1 MANKKYLVE
10 LTVDERVHLSEL
22 IKKGKSSAQSNLKA
36 RILLKADQG
45 DTGEHWLDKD
55 ICTALD
61 TNMSMVGRVRE
72 TFVNEGFEAV
82 FTRKKRETPPI
93 TPIFDGEAEAR
104 LIALAC
110 SEPPLGPGQT
120 HEIFIQ
126 ENYGINSP
134 NTGDKRGEFVKSG
147 PDQSPIGIFW
157 PYRPS
162 VQGIG
167 AFMRLPCHWARFA
180 GRYASLLTRLW
191 NWRSSKK
198 HISTR
203 WVGFSKKRTQTS
215 PQSILGNSTQTECSF
230 CGHYGGCTGRLHE
243 TP

>member
-1 MANKKYLVE
+1 MKLQSGSNIWSAGI
-10 LTVDERVHLSEL
+10 TVDERVHLSEL

-110 SEPPLGPGQT
+110 SEPPLGQVRWT
-120 HEIFIQ
+120 LRLLADKVVELEIVEKAHF
-126 ENYGINSP
+126 NTVGRVLKKTNS
-134 NTGDKRGEFVKSG
+134 NLTAVN
-147 PDQSPIGIFW
+147 IG
-157 PYRPS
+157 
-162 VQGIG
+162 
-167 AFMRLPCHWARFA
+167 
-180 GRYASLLTRLW
+180 
-191 NWRSSKK
+191 
-198 HISTR
+198 
-203 WVGFSKKRTQTS
+203 
-215 PQSILGNSTQTECSF
+215 
-230 CGHYGGCTGRLHE
+230 
-243 TP
+243 